1 MKWMIKHDQRRLS
14 RRSGFTL
21 PELLVAMLVMGIL
34 AWTVS
39 LIYFSVLGVYNKN
52 LWRLRPYDEATKA
65 VERVAKEIREAMV
78 IDTYGSQALIVI
90 MPQKDASR
98 DNVLVDSGSGLAL
111 SQGDWVAFYLSDQT
125 GALDASG
132 HYLWKA
138 VKAQGTTTW
147 VPRVMIADSIHPEL
161 NPTDPATGL
170 PRPMFKYWPDE
181 VRLYGVEMW
190 ITSVSEVRGELKPQT
205 AHTECYLRNL

>member
-1 MKWMIKHDQRRLS
+1 MIEHDQRRLS

-21 PELLVAMLVMGIL
+21 PELLVAMSVMGIL

-39 LIYFSVLGVYNKN
+39 IIYFSVLGVYNKN

-111 SQGDWVAFYLSDQT
+111 SHGDWVTFYLSDQT

-138 VKAQGTTTW
+138 VKARGTTTW

-170 PRPMFKYWPDE
+170 ARPMFKYWPDE

-190 ITSVSEVRGELKPQT
+190 ITSTSTVHGQLQPQT